1 MGQFDEILAAAGKN
15 GSVRVADYANWVTG
29 ISRKAK
35 DARGNWSEVSNPY
48 MSVDG
53 RIRMACDDH
62 QGQGGTL
69 DFMPTE
75 IVENQDDR
83 VTVMVTIVSS
93 IYGQRTGTATSWLIG
108 GAPIEKQHPF
118 EIAETSAIG
127 RALAAMG
134 YGLLPGSGLAS
145 AEDMERATS
154 RPEPGTVNKSN
165 AQHQHRY
172 LSDRQVDYLFEKFT
186 EHTGRPQSEMNAYW
200 AKTMTVRLADATVED
215 AKAFL
220 AELAVPKQ
228 EEVPSGQGSDASA
241 EQGSGEKGDEA
252 PTRKRGGKEPG
263 FAWRKRW
270 KTALD
275 EMGLDV
281 KTALNM
287 LDVTSIQELADTD
300 VEDVIAT
307 LAQDLQEGGAPNGS

>member
-35 DARGNWSEVSNPY
+35 DARGNWKEIATPY

-62 QGQGGTL
+62 QAQGGRL
-69 DFMPTE
+69 DFMPTAVVE
-75 IVENQDDR
+75 IADDR
-83 VTVMVTIVSS
+83 ITLAVTVVSS
-93 IYGQRTGTATSWLIG
+93 LYGQRTGTATSWLMG

-154 RPEPGTVNKSN
+154 RPESGTVNKNN

-172 LSDRQVDYLFEKFT
+172 LSDRQVDYLFEKFA
-186 EHTGRPQSEMNAYW
+186 EATGKPPSEMNAYW
-200 AKTMTVRLADATVED
+200 AKIMAVKLADANVDD
-215 AKAFL
+215 ARAFL
-220 AELAVPKQ
+220 AELAVPKA
-228 EEVPSGQGSDASA
+228 EDEPDAN
-241 EQGSGEKGDEA
+241 EA
-252 PTRKRGGKEPG
+252 AVKPPAKAISRADPG
-263 FAWRKRW
+263 YAWRKRW

-307 LAQDLQEGGAPNGS
+307 LAQDLQERGAPNGS